1 MTKPSPPPLSS
12 LPALSSLASLPPA
25 SSDVGLARRHAESE
39 SSSGCVALPRT
50 APRPAGTH
58 GDTSGTRAAQ
68 LTLARGQSFHAYAS
82 RGTVFHVQRGQAV
95 FRLAPRWL
103 SGRVWRDAVALTAG
117 QVYVVETSGWL
128 ALTSDAGAT
137 IALREDANPA
147 RRLAEP
153 RGHSMH
159 RWQRIRAHFGF

>member
-1 MTKPSPPPLSS
+1 MTKPSPPPLPS
-12 LPALSSLASLPPA
+12 LPTLSSLSSLPPA
-25 SSDVGLARRHAESE
+25 SSDVGLARRHVEAE
-39 SSSGCVALPRT
+39 SSSGCIALPRT

-58 GDTSGTRAAQ
+58 GDTSGTRAAP

-82 RGTVFHVQRGQAV
+82 RGTVFHVQQGRVA

-128 ALTSDAGAT
+128 ALTSDAGAK
-137 IALREDANPA
+137 IALREDANPT

-153 RGHSMH
+153 QGHIMR
-159 RWQRIRAHFGF
+159 RWRQMCERFGF